1 MDTTNHCTNCEALA
15 KEVEKLR
22 KAMAN
27 DISKV
32 ADLLAEIKS
41 LRKAVAVKDEALRA
55 AIDKFGNRK
64 IGVYVHHVEYVPL
77 DRVLIKRMEAALSST
92 PSGMVLVDAK
102 SAKFAIDSLGRVLD
116 AITDDESQLSFDLDT
131 LAEFQESL
139 SALIGG
145 DYE

>member
-1 MDTTNHCTNCEALA
+1 MKTDTTNHCQNCEALA
-15 KEVEKLR
+15 RENEK
-22 KAMAN
+22 
-27 DISKV
+27 
-32 ADLLAEIKS
+32 